1 MPWNNPQK
9 LNVDDVVTA
18 AWMNTNVRDNLNHL
32 YTFSSVR
39 GNSNTLQSQLFN
51 GVSVAPNVGAT
62 FVYSSATGAFDMLID
77 GGEWMTRTIARARST
92 TPYFQVFV
100 PNHIVGDAPPVYA
113 CALYNPAS
121 GEWYVGITVPND
133 GVPVTASV
141 LLTTEFSSPAPT
153 EFNISWFAL
162 SAYCRNRG
170 ASYRFN
176 TIVERGTS
184 IVLPQI
190 IRRPYVIKFDGFV
203 RVGVDNALIG
213 IHSTTPKKRDWQTL
227 SVAGTTVSASRVI
240 GSREAIAGALFSYP
254 VAFSG
259 VALNGSTFDSLVADF
274 NYSQDGS
281 SITSRS
287 ICYTDYADYGAQ
299 GGLWVTTDAT
309 ATFSSLSLNATVT
322 ML

>member
-1 MPWNNPQK
+1 MAWNNPQK

-18 AWMNTNVRDNLNHL
+18 SWMNSYVRDNLNHL
-32 YTFSSVR
+32 YTYSSVR

-51 GVSVAPNVGAT
+51 GVSVTPSVGAT

-77 GGEWMTRTIARARST
+77 GGDWMTRTTARAKST

-100 PNHIVGDAPPVYA
+100 PNHIVGDVPPVYA
-113 CALYNPAS
+113 CALYNPTS
-121 GEWYVGITVPND
+121 GEWYIGITVPND

-141 LLTTEFSSPAPT
+141 LLTTEFSSPAPSAFT
-153 EFNISWFAL
+153 VSWFAL
-162 SAYCRNRG
+162 SAHCANRG

-176 TIVERGTS
+176 TVVETGNS
-184 IVLPQI
+184 IVLPKI
-190 IRRPYVIKFDGFV
+190 IRRPYIIRFDGFV
-203 RVGVDNALIG
+203 RVGVDNARIG

-227 SVAGTTVSASRVI
+227 SVAGSTVSASRVTNAT
-240 GSREAIAGALFSYP
+240 EAIEGSLYSYP
-254 VAFSG
+254 IGFAGF
-259 VALNGSTFDSLVADF
+259 AMNGSTFDSLVADF
-274 NYSQDGS
+274 NYSQDS
-281 SITSRS
+281 SITHRS

-309 ATFSSLSLNATVT
+309 ATFYNLSLNATVT